1 MDFVLKKMYMFA
13 KNLNKKIDS
22 RFHPLL
28 LIFAK
33 AAIRYKQKID
43 YN

>member
-13 KNLNKKIDS
+13 KNLNKKIGS
-22 RFHPLL
+22 RSHPLL

-33 AAIRYKQKID
+33 AAIRYKRKKD
-43 YN
+43 